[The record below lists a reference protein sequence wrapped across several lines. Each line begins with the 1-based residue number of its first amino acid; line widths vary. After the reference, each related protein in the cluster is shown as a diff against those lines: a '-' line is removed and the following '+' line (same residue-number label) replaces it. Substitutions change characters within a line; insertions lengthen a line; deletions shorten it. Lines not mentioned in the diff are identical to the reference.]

1 MPWKGSCQRAAPA
14 LSSAPTSILS
24 HAIPITPQTPTQL
37 RQVQPNPT
45 KFSPVLSSKSQV
57 ISSAPSPAQPTR
69 AKKKGLHQHAA
80 NPPSP
85 PVPPANPPGHHGRAV
100 TSDHHFV
107 DHNPTVRRG
116 PQPLLPLFVPCLQS
130 VEPPTCLLPPAS
142 CPRLC
147 RVSDLTRAPSVAA
160 LSIQAPDPASNPV
173 FLLGPPLRFSIPP
186 TTVHHPFY
194 PNQPTSQY
202 GRFKPAWITVD

>member
-1 MPWKGSCQRAAPA
+1 MGGDTSLIYVVVGTNRNVGCCGRAVANGLPLPCHRLPLPSYPMPFPSRRGHRRGYAKSNQ
-14 LSSAPTSILS
+14 I
-24 HAIPITPQTPTQL
+24 
-37 RQVQPNPT
+37 QPNPT
-45 KFSPVLSSKSQV
+45 KFSPDLSSKSQV

-69 AKKKGLHQHAA
+69 AKKGLHQHAA

-130 VEPPTCLLPPAS
+130 VEPRPAS
-142 CPRLC
+142 RLRIC
-147 RVSDLTRAPSVAA
+147 RVSDLTRAPS
-160 LSIQAPDPASNPV
+160 LPRSASKPQI
-173 FLLGPPLRFSIPP
+173 LRQTRYSFWARPSA
-186 TTVHHPFY
+186 FR
-194 PNQPTSQY
+194 SL
-202 GRFKPAWITVD
+202 